1 MNPDGRIHYENG
13 WSTTII
19 LRILRNE
26 KYVGDL
32 CQKKTWTKNFLDHKK
47 RYNRGNEDTVYIKNH
62 HPEIAIISRE
72 LWDATQIELK
82 RRALTKEQKSK
93 YSNRHWCSGKIWC
106 GVCGERFVSKRKPLK
121 GGTTHMSWRCFNHT
135 RAAAFRSAECGNDN
149 YVNEKTLLSIM
160 GYIMRFLVSN
170 KEQLKQ
176 ELLSE
181 IEALGF
187 EHTSAPAETAKSQ
200 ITQIESR
207 KSKLMDSLLDGLISK
222 TEFTVKKSEL
232 DAKLN
237 ALKDHLDCVRSDI
250 EIEQQETD
258 KINRISE
265 KIDEILDSDL
275 NEYSRILNS
284 ITSKIVVYP
293 DKRVQVYIVGIP
305 CSFIVTYETSGR
317 AETYKT
323 VITGFDINRQ

>member
-1 MNPDGRIHYENG
+1 
-13 WSTTII
+13 
-19 LRILRNE
+19 
-26 KYVGDL
+26 
-32 CQKKTWTKNFLDHKK
+32 
-47 RYNRGNEDTVYIKNH
+47 
-62 HPEIAIISRE
+62 
-72 LWDATQIELK
+72 
-82 RRALTKEQKSK
+82 
-93 YSNRHWCSGKIWC
+93 
-106 GVCGERFVSKRKPLK
+106 
-121 GGTTHMSWRCFNHT
+121 
-135 RAAAFRSAECGNDN
+135 
-149 YVNEKTLLSIM
+149 
-160 GYIMRFLVSN
+160 MRFLVSN

-275 NEYSRILNS
+275 NEDSRILNS